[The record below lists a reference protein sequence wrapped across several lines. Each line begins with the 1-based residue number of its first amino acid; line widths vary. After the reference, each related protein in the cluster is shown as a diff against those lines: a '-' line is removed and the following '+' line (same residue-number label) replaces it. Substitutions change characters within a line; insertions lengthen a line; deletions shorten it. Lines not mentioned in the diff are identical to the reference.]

1 MYEREEIQKF
11 LATRV
16 ARPSSAGVILENT
29 QGEALLLK
37 AHYKPYWS
45 FPGGWV
51 EDVQTPLQAAL
62 RELQEEA
69 GVELSGSDV
78 EFAFV
83 VDRISDVMHTYQFMF
98 RGLSPV
104 DDMAARVVLQADEIA
119 DWRMVS
125 RKAVQDNPDEY
136 GGAVLAWARSDESG
150 YLEQAVSQQGG
161 YLGAAA

>member
-16 ARPSSAGVILENT
+16 ARPSSAGVVLENS

-51 EDVQTPLQAAL
+51 EDMQTPLQAAL
-62 RELQEEA
+62 RELQEET
-69 GVELSGSDV
+69 GIELAESDV

-83 VDRISDVMHTYQFMF
+83 VDRTSDLMHTYQFIF
-98 RGLSPV
+98 R
-104 DDMAARVVLQADEIA
+104 ARLALDELQKHIVLQANEIA
-119 DWRMVS
+119 EWRVVS
-125 RKAVQDNPDEY
+125 REKVRQDPQAY
-136 GGAVLAWARSDESG
+136 GGAVIAWADDTQPG
-150 YLEQAVSQQGG
+150 YFEQTI
-161 YLGAAA
+161 